1 MKIFDFLNNKVFKI
15 VVVCIVIIYV
25 GVTIY
30 SQNVA
35 ISEKRRILENYNE
48 DIKTQKKIAQEIE
61 EEKKK
66 VGTDEYFEKLARDKL
81 GMCKTNEK
89 IFVDGKD
96 N

>member
-25 GVTIY
+25 AVTIY

-35 ISEKRRILENYNE
+35 ISESRRILENYNE
-48 DIKTQKKIAQEIE
+48 DIKTQEKIAQEIE

-66 VGTDEYFEKLARDKL
+66 VGTDEYIEKLARDKL